1 MDWDLAQ
8 WATFRINATFDLS
21 DKDVKAGDKTILTVP
36 DALIITST
44 SFEIRDVNTK
54 EVIAH
59 ATVDANNKTLT
70 LEYTDYVE
78 KHSDTNGKFFFYARV
93 DFKKHPQA
101 GEISIDLT
109 VNKET
114 KSLEKSNSKAL
125 EMEIQH
131 FSQKL
136 VGLTILTIKLFP
148 TIFLSIVQ
156 SRI

>member
-1 MDWDLAQ
+1 MKKTRKITFLSFLLVFLAALFSLTSRNASADTSPTVTGNLADAITSLSISNNEGGKLDWDLAQ

-78 KHSDTNGKFFFYARV
+78 KHSDTNGK
-93 DFKKHPQA
+93 
-101 GEISIDLT
+101 
-109 VNKET
+109 
-114 KSLEKSNSKAL
+114 
-125 EMEIQH
+125 
-131 FSQKL
+131 
-136 VGLTILTIKLFP
+136 
-148 TIFLSIVQ
+148 
-156 SRI
+156 